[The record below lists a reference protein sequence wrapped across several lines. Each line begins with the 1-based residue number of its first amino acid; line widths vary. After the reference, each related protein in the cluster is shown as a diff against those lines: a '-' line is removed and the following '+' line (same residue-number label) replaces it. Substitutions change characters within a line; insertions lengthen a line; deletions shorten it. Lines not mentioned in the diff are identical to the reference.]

1 MVPTRSGLLVRARAH
16 AGSAMVLGML
26 ALALS
31 LSLSRPAQAMKIQS
45 VKSPGGIEA
54 WLVEDHSVPLM
65 ALRFSFA
72 SGNAQD
78 PVGKEGLANFLTAM
92 LDEGAGELRSSAYQ
106 ERMEELAMKLSFED
120 SRDSFYGNLEMLTA
134 NRDQSIALLNL
145 ALTKPRFDPD
155 AVERI
160 RKQLLAGLVYAA
172 RDPDKVASKEWFA
185 LAFDGHSY
193 GRPANG
199 TPGSIAAIGREDLEG
214 YRRRVFAKNNLRVV
228 AVGDIDAAALGKLLD
243 EAFGGLPDK
252 ADLFPVPAT
261 KPRGGG
267 HKVVE
272 MDVPQSVA
280 VFGLAAMPRKH
291 PEFMPA
297 FVLNHILGGGGFA
310 SRLMEEVREKRGL
323 AYSVYSYLQPMDHAS
338 ILAGSVA
345 TKNEAIKQS
354 LEVIRGELQR
364 MASEGPSAEDL
375 ENAKRYL
382 VGSYALRFDTSAKIA
397 AQLLGIKEEGL
408 GIDYV
413 EKRNAL
419 VEAVTLDDVKS
430 VAARLL
436 QPENLIVTIVG
447 KPEGMAEPG

>member
-1 MVPTRSGLLVRARAH
+1 
-16 AGSAMVLGML
+16 
-26 ALALS
+26 
-31 LSLSRPAQAMKIQS
+31 
-45 VKSPGGIEA
+45 
-54 WLVEDHSVPLM
+54 
-65 ALRFSFA
+65 
-72 SGNAQD
+72 
-78 PVGKEGLANFLTAM
+78 
-92 LDEGAGELRSSAYQ
+92 
-106 ERMEELAMKLSFED
+106 MKLSFED
-120 SRDSFYGNLEMLTA
+120 SRDSFYGNLETLTA
-134 NRDQSIALLNL
+134 NRDQSIAALNL
-145 ALTKPRFDPD
+145 RSPSRASTRRGRAHPQ
-155 AVERI
+155 AAAGG
-160 RKQLLAGLVYAA
+160 AGLRRARSRQGRLQGVVRARLRRPQLRAA
-172 RDPDKVASKEWFA
+172 CQRHA
-185 LAFDGHSY
+185 
-193 GRPANG
+193 
-199 TPGSIAAIGREDLEG
+199 GSIAAIGREDLEATAAACSP
-214 YRRRVFAKNNLRVV
+214 RTTFASSPW
-228 AVGDIDAAALGKLLD
+228 ATSSASALGKLLD
-243 EAFGGLPDK
+243 EAFDDLPDN

-280 VFGLAAMPRKH
+280 IFGLAAMPRKH
-291 PEFMPA
+291 PDFMPA

-310 SRLMEEVREKRGL
+310 SRLMEEVREKRAGL
-323 AYSVYSYLQPMDHAS
+323 LGLQLPAAD
-338 ILAGSVA
+338 GPRFDPRRQRGDQ
-345 TKNEAIKQS
+345 ERAIQQS

-413 EKRNAL
+413 ERRNAL

-447 KPEGMAEPG
+447 KPEGMAAPG